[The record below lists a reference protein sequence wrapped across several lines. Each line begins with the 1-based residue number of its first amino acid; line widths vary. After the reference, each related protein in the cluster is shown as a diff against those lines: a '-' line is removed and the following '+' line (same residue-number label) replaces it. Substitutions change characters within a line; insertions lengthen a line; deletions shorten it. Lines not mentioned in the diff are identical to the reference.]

1 VNVVEND
8 AELVKSVLS
17 GNISDF
23 RKLLEKYQYSAERW
37 AFHHVKNL
45 ADAENIAQ
53 EAFVEAYFRLDVLLD
68 PDRFGS
74 WLHSIVNNTAV
85 SWLRRR
91 RSTVSFEEIDSI
103 YSGEGLFEH
112 YSRYD
117 VPTPE
122 DILEQQERERQ
133 LQSAVSALPYTYQ
146 RVIIMFYFD
155 DCSYKDIAACLDTS
169 ISAVKSTLHR
179 ARQQLRKEMLKNG

>member
-8 AELVKSVLS
+8 AELIKSVLS
-17 GNISDF
+17 GNINDF
-23 RKLLEKYQYSAERW
+23 RKLLKKYQYSAERW

-45 ADAENIAQ
+45 ADAEGIAQ
-53 EAFVEAYFRLDVLLD
+53 EAFVEAYFRLDVLRD

-103 YSGEGLFEH
+103 YGDGGVSEH
-112 YSRYD
+112 YSRHD
-117 VPTPE
+117 VPTPD
-122 DILEQQERERQ
+122 DILGQQERERQ
-133 LQSAVSALPYTYQ
+133 LQSAISALPYTYQ

-169 ISAVKSTLHR
+169 VSAVKSTLHR
-179 ARQQLRKEMLKNG
+179 ARQQLRKEMLKDG

>member
-1 VNVVEND
+1 MVEND
-8 AELVKSVLS
+8 AELIKSVLS
-17 GNISDF
+17 GNTDDF
-23 RKLLEKYQYSAERW
+23 RKLVEKYQYAAERW

-53 EAFVEAYFRLDVLLD
+53 EAFVEAYFRLDVLRD
-68 PDRFGS
+68 PNRFGS

-85 SWLRRR
+85 SWLRRH

-103 YSGEGLFEH
+103 YSDGGLFEH

-117 VPTPE
+117 VPTPD
-122 DILEQQERERQ
+122 DIMEQQERERQ
-133 LQSAVSALPYTYQ
+133 LQLAISALPGTYQ
-146 RVIIMFYFD
+146 SVIIMFYFD
-155 DCSYKDIAACLDTS
+155 DCSYKDIAACLNTS
-169 ISAVKSTLHR
+169 VSTVKSTLHR

>member
-1 VNVVEND
+1 MVEND

-17 GNISDF
+17 GNTNDF
-23 RKLLEKYQYSAERW
+23 RKLLEKYQYAAERW

-53 EAFVEAYFRLDVLLD
+53 EAFVEAYFRLDVLHD
-68 PDRFGS
+68 PNRFGS

-85 SWLRRR
+85 SWFRRR

-103 YSGEGLFEH
+103 YSSGGLFEH

-117 VPTPE
+117 VPTPV
-122 DILEQQERERQ
+122 DLLEQQERERQ
-133 LQSAVSALPYTYQ
+133 LQLSISALPHTYQ
-146 RVIIMFYFD
+146 SVIIMFYFD
-155 DCSYKDIAACLDTS
+155 DRSYRDIAACLNIS
-169 ISAVKSTLHR
+169 VSAVKSTLHR